1 MTGLILIF
9 LFSLSGG
16 AWAHGVEG
24 EVTYLPHVVMIKAS
38 YDTGEPMSYA
48 RVEIYAPDSK
58 IKFQIGRTD
67 RNGRFAF
74 VPDVSGQWRL
84 AVLDGL
90 GHRLSLNVKVN
101 LELLA
106 HDTTPKPLVLPSA
119 SPLCI
124 LRSRV
129 AATLLGL
136 LLIGG
141 LFGWLKELLAWLQ
154 DRNLRKD

>member
-24 EVTYLPHVVMIKAS
+24 EVTYLPHVVMIEAS

-58 IKFQIGRTD
+58 IKFQVGRTD

-74 VPDVSGQWRL
+74 VPDVSGEWRL

-90 GHRLSLNVKVN
+90 GHRLSLNVKVTP
-101 LELLA
+101 ELLA
-106 HDTTPKPLVLPSA
+106 HYTTTKPAVPPSA
-119 SPLCI
+119 API
-124 LRSRV
+124 YVPKSRV
-129 AATLLGL
+129 GATLLGL

-141 LFGWLKELLAWLQ
+141 LFGWLKEILAWRRS
-154 DRNLRKD
+154 RNGQKD